1 MSPLLDIDEFE
12 VQASAFI
19 WKLGQVLPEK
29 STLASVQLLIPVS
42 FNDEYFL
49 FPELAIHQVAF
60 ALLHN

>member
-19 WKLGQVLPEK
+19 WKLGQVLSEK
-29 STLASVQLLIPVS
+29 STLASVQLLISVS

-49 FPELAIHQVAF
+49 FPELSIHQVAF